1 MNKFTGAESARL
13 LSVLTEAVEKLTLL
27 SHLPYINDSDDNRA
41 DVALAQSALLHA
53 FPPPSSASGLYDQQ
67 QPSATTVLSQL
78 VQDVLLQAT
87 DGGKLDLMHDG
98 GGDGGSVAFR
108 EAMALARSFCRV
120 VRHDA
125 SAHAVLTTV
134 DSHRG
139 SSGGP
144 AQSRNTSS
152 SPNHTGHVIHTHKS
166 TSTNHHRSGL
176 VALSGYVAAVRDQAA
191 GTLSTSVE
199 QDEATRQM
207 MGDMETRI
215 REAENDYKQMT
226 VDVRAQREMRDV
238 DVRRNA
244 HKIHAL
250 TIDEL
255 HDIEQ
260 GADQAATL
268 IDQDA
273 KQAEFSLLNGYE
285 GNVTQC
291 RDESDL
297 LSVRCTKSKDEHHVQ
312 EDGHRKRK
320 LKAAVE
326 VSNQIEQYD
335 HVLGALQ
342 AQIDAARAAM
352 ATEVA
357 EVSRLSAVFHRLDEN
372 YRLPAADHARW
383 DAEEK
388 ERLAKEAAFVKMVAR
403 IQASYRGYMARKAL
417 RERKKKGT
425 KKKGT
430 KKKAVTK
437 KKKTKA

>member
-98 GGDGGSVAFR
+98 GGDGGSV
-108 EAMALARSFCRV
+108 
-120 VRHDA
+120 
-125 SAHAVLTTV
+125 

-139 SSGGP
+139 ISGGP

-152 SPNHTGHVIHTHKS
+152 SPNHTGHIIHTHKS
-166 TSTNHHRSGL
+166 TSTNYHLSGL

-238 DVRRNA
+238 DV
-244 HKIHAL
+244 
-250 TIDEL
+250 
-255 HDIEQ
+255 
-260 GADQAATL
+260 
-268 IDQDA
+268 
-273 KQAEFSLLNGYE
+273 
-285 GNVTQC
+285 TQC

-297 LSVRCTKSKDEHHVQ
+297 LSVRSTKSKDEHHVQ

-372 YRLPAADHARW
+372 YRLAAADHARW

-437 KKKTKA
+437 KKKTKP

>member
-27 SHLPYINDSDDNRA
+27 SHLPYINDSDDNRT

-98 GGDGGSVAFR
+98 GGDGGSV
-108 EAMALARSFCRV
+108 
-120 VRHDA
+120 
-125 SAHAVLTTV
+125 

-144 AQSRNTSS
+144 AQSRNTTS

-372 YRLPAADHARW
+372 YRLAAADHARW

>member
-27 SHLPYINDSDDNRA
+27 SHLPYINDSDDTRA

-78 VQDVLLQAT
+78 FAQEDVLLQAT

-152 SPNHTGHVIHTHKS
+152 SPNHTGHIIHTHKS

-250 TIDEL
+250 TNEL

-285 GNVTQC
+285 GNVRYTIRIIGEKDRWRLVLIRGLHAGYPMPRRVGLVECPMHQEQG
-291 RDESDL
+291 RTPRARRWPPEAQVESSGGSEQPDRT
-297 LSVRCTKSKDEHHVQ
+297 VRPRARCVASSNRCGQ
-312 EDGHRKRK
+312 GGDGDR
-320 LKAAVE
+320 
-326 VSNQIEQYD
+326 S
-335 HVLGALQ
+335 G
-342 AQIDAARAAM
+342 
-352 ATEVA
+352 
-357 EVSRLSAVFHRLDEN
+357 
-372 YRLPAADHARW
+372 
-383 DAEEK
+383 
-388 ERLAKEAAFVKMVAR
+388 
-403 IQASYRGYMARKAL
+403 
-417 RERKKKGT
+417 
-425 KKKGT
+425 
-430 KKKAVTK
+430 
-437 KKKTKA
+437 